1 METKINDKD
10 SRLIEAAVKKHY
22 DEIYLFILRRCG
34 NEDNAKDIC
43 QNTFMKL
50 ACSVKAYKEK
60 GKIRAYLFK
69 IAINCCNDYY
79 RNEKTSLPI
88 DSLENSPDH
97 TNQSPGSMIETKE
110 TNRKM
115 EAVLSSLPPNQRDAL
130 LLRYCHNMKPREIA
144 ACLSVPVA
152 TVKTRLARAKKS
164 FIKEWEND

>member
-79 RNEKTSLPI
+79 RNEKHPFPLTALKIHPI
-88 DSLENSPDH
+88 
-97 TNQSPGSMIETKE
+97 TQIK
-110 TNRKM
+110 
-115 EAVLSSLPPNQRDAL
+115 
-130 LLRYCHNMKPREIA
+130 
-144 ACLSVPVA
+144 
-152 TVKTRLARAKKS
+152 ARAA
-164 FIKEWEND
+164 